1 MLRRVVKRVRSGQFQ
16 LRLSADER
24 DVLRS
29 LPEQLKEMLT
39 EDDPALR
46 RLFPPAYLD
55 DPKAETEYH
64 RLMREDLLEHH
75 RTALDVMAATIDAD
89 QLDEDQLTSWM
100 GAINDLRLVLGTKL
114 DVSEDEVQLETPADH
129 LYHYL
134 GYLMEEIVVALS
146 SRYE

>member
-1 MLRRVVKRVRSGQFQ
+1 VLRRVVKRVRSGRFQ

-55 DPKAETEYH
+55 DPKAENEYH

-75 RTALDVMAATIDAD
+75 RAALDVMAATIDAD
-89 QLDEDQLTSWM
+89 ELDEDQLTSWM